1 MCRVL
6 VLAASLAFA
15 GLGSAG
21 VNKPFTD
28 NGNVEVVL
36 SKSNY
41 NRILVTDDVIER
53 GYFPA
58 KTLAF
63 KTVKDGSAYLDILK
77 DEAVT
82 LFIDTKGGHHFSLTV
97 TPTDALGQTIVLT
110 PESANK
116 IRAAKFEKKLPYEE
130 TIAKLIHTAMND
142 SVPSGYGVKRG
153 FHDVRTV
160 HKNLSLTTKRQLVGN
175 DFVVDVVQIKN
186 KSTKSQPLYESWFS
200 GNGVKAVAFNTS
212 ELPPKKTAL
221 MYVVRESRH
230 V

>member
-1 MCRVL
+1 MFRVL
-6 VLAASLAFA
+6 IAATSLAFV
-15 GLGSAG
+15 GIVYAG

-28 NGNVEVVL
+28 NGNVEVAL

-41 NRILVTDDVIER
+41 NRILVTNDVIER

-82 LFIDTKGGHHFSLTV
+82 LFIETKGGHHFSLTV
-97 TPTDALGQTIVLT
+97 TPIDTLGQTIVLT
-110 PESANK
+110 PKNANK
-116 IRAAKFEKKLPYEE
+116 VRAAKFEKKLPYEE
-130 TIAKLIHTAMND
+130 TITKLIHAAMRGK
-142 SVPSGYGVKRG
+142 VPSGYGVTKG
-153 FHDVRTV
+153 FHDARTF
-160 HKNLSLTTKRQLVGN
+160 HKNLSLITKRQLVGN
-175 DFVVDVVQIKN
+175 EYVVDVIKIN
-186 KSTKSQPLYESWFS
+186 NNSAKAQPLYESWFS
-200 GNGVKAVAFNTS
+200 GNGVKAVSFS
-212 ELPPKKTAL
+212 QPQLPPKKSAL